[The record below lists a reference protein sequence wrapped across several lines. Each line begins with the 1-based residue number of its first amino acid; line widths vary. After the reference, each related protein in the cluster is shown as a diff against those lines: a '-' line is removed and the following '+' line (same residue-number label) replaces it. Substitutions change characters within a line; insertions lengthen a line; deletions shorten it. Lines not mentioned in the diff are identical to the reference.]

1 MRGKIEFKK
10 IPKGKEKDRLYC
22 FPVSKNTKIDTNTLF
37 TKEIHKLVNSKINEI
52 DLEKLKRKDKNISN
66 DKKYKSERTIRY

>member
-1 MRGKIEFKK
+1 M
-10 IPKGKEKDRLYC
+10 
-22 FPVSKNTKIDTNTLF
+22 
-37 TKEIHKLVNSKINEI
+37 KEIHKLVNGKINEI